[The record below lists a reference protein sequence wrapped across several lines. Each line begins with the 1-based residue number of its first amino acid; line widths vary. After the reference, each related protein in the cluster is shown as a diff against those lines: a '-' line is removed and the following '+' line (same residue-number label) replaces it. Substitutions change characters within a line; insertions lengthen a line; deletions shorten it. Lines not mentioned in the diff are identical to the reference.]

1 MIHVP
6 EGFSNRRVCIF
17 QCEYVWNQGLFTKPE
32 ANSHNCCGMLK
43 GRSEDL
49 GTRNLDSDYNVTN
62 SKLHN
67 QLIDNTK
74 TSEYSKSV
82 IEMLLCMRNVCAHT
96 CVQVHTHISAYVY
109 YKNYVCACSCMH
121 VFLHFA
127 LKEPRIICDPAVGK
141 SLTVSA
147 QI

>member
-1 MIHVP
+1 MKASVTQ
-6 EGFSNRRVCIF
+6 EFVFFSVNMYGTKGFSQN
-17 QCEYVWNQGLFTKPE
+17 
-32 ANSHNCCGMLK
+32 LK
-43 GRSEDL
+43 QIPTTVVECLKEDL
-49 GTRNLDSDYNVTN
+49 GTRNLDPDYNITN

-82 IEMLLCMRNVCAHT
+82 IEMLLCMRNVCVHT
-96 CVQVHTHISAYVY
+96 CIQVHTHISAYVY
-109 YKNYVCACSCMH
+109 CKNYVCACSCMY